1 MKKFKRQFR
10 SIRYFIEYL
19 CIMPAYIMIIIMPHR
34 ALFFLADIAGFV
46 IFSIPKFRNLI
57 TANLSV
63 AFPEKEIS
71 EIRKIARKNA
81 SSIALTGLEFIWF
94 TKHEKKI
101 DTLVDYR
108 QEEAD
113 ITRKCIEAGKGFIWA
128 TPHLGNWE
136 IAALQFKRNEG
147 IPFAVV
153 VRIMKNPYINKLV
166 NSGRMVEGTRVIPAK
181 GAIKGMMKAL
191 KDGFFIG
198 ILIDQNTK
206 AREGG
211 IFVDFFG
218 LPVCTSRAPALFAK
232 RRGVPITVGGCIRK
246 GYRYETFSR
255 ELPKPT
261 SEYTS
266 DHELIQDI
274 MTATEQIIREY
285 PEQYL
290 WLYERW
296 ANIPH
301 DLDEEKKK
309 MFPYYAKETTPR
321 FYDDSAPKGST
332 F

>member
-1 MKKFKRQFR
+1 MKKFKHTFR
-10 SIRYFIEYL
+10 SIRYLFEYL
-19 CIMPAYIMIIIMPHR
+19 AIMPVYVMIIVMPHR
-34 ALFFLADIAGFV
+34 MLFFLADIAGFV
-46 IFSIPKFRNLI
+46 IFSIPQFRKLI
-57 TANLSV
+57 IANLTI
-63 AFPEKEIS
+63 AFPEKKRC

-81 SSIALTGLEFIWF
+81 SNIALTGLEFIWF

-101 DTLVDYR
+101 DTLVHYR

-113 ITRKCIEAGKGFIWA
+113 ITHKYIDMGKGSIWA

-136 IAALQFKRNEG
+136 IAGLKFKRHEG

-191 KDGFFIG
+191 KDKFFIA

-206 AREGG
+206 VREGG

-218 LPVCTSRAPALFAK
+218 LPVATSRAPALFAK

-246 GYRYETFSR
+246 GYKYETFTR

-261 SEYTS
+261 TEYTS
-266 DHELIQDI
+266 DEELIQDI
-274 MTATEQIIREY
+274 MKTTEKIIREF
-285 PEQYL
+285 PDQYL

-301 DLDEEKKK
+301 DLDEKKK
-309 MFPYYAKETTPR
+309 KLYPYYAKETTPR